1 MRRTFYFLFIIGM
14 LFASFQ
20 AVGQKTVVVVEPD
33 EGIDIGA
40 LNSAI
45 SGAADP
51 DNTIFE
57 LKREGLYLL
66 NGSISHADF
75 TLHIRAEEGDGP
87 RPVLQPAVDEQGNS
101 SRHFNPG
108 GNLILEGLYLQGRS
122 ELGAIESQP
131 IRVSGADSRIIL
143 DNCFVDYAG
152 QSIVRMNSSGN
163 KVYIRNSIVRN
174 SLLPTDP
181 ANGRTLD
188 TRGNPQDTLSI
199 ENTTIYNN
207 GARIIR
213 PDGAEINHIQ
223 FNHNTVFQVSFTQDF
238 PLDITKTATI
248 TNNIFY
254 NFAYRANNKTHSA
267 FFSADSIGEGASYT
281 DADRYFDFRNNNF
294 YQQAELAN
302 ILAEYDPGNR
312 YFFNSWDEAQQ
323 DTIWFEYVMRSNVFY
338 SQAIMDTAVR
348 TLPPVLYHFIMNGQ
362 AETSNNFSEELHFD
376 NPPPLNLEYWQFFV
390 ENDYSII
397 GTNPPNAWADENP
410 DVLGEVSEGA
420 YSFRYNGDAKSAT
433 AASDGKPLGDPRW
446 VPLEI
451 PPKEVVVVEPDEG
464 IDIGALNSA
473 ISNAENPGNTIF
485 ELKRG
490 GLYLLNGSISHSGYT
505 LHIRA
510 EEGDG
515 PRPVLQPAVDEQGNS
530 SRHFNPGGSLTLE
543 SLYLQGRGELGS
555 IESQPIR
562 VSGDESE
569 IIIDD
574 CFIDYAGQS
583 IVRTN
588 SSGNKVMIS
597 NSIIRNSILPTD
609 PANGRVIDTRGN
621 PQDVLS
627 IENSTIYNNGSRI
640 FRPDGAAINL
650 IKFNHNTVYQV
661 SFVHDFGLDVTKE
674 AQITNNIFYNHIL
687 RASKGT
693 HSSIFAVDSIGEGG
707 PYTDA
712 ERHFDFRNNNHFID
726 PEFGSI
732 LEEFDPTGLYQLR
745 TNIFADPAILDTAVV
760 IQPPTLLHFIAA
772 GQADTLNNFR
782 EHLRFDNPPPPFM
795 DYWKFYVENSGS
807 LIGTNPPSPF
817 ADEDP
822 NVLGE
827 VTEGAYTFSYNDDA
841 RSATAAT
848 GGLPLG
854 DPRWAPYSTV
864 SVRNPRNPGMS
875 AASVF
880 PNPFTDVVNLAFDSR
895 SETTATIRIIDMIG
909 REIIR
914 TTQNVNQG
922 TNTITL
928 NLGEVTQQGIYL
940 YQIHTDR
947 DLKPL
952 ATGKIVRR

>member
-14 LFASFQ
+14 LFTSFQ

-45 SGAADP
+45 SAAADP

-57 LKREGLYLL
+57 LKRGGLYLL
-66 NGSISHADF
+66 NGSISHSGF
-75 TLHIRAEEGDGP
+75 TLHIRAEEGTGP

-108 GNLILEGLYLQGRS
+108 GNLTLEGLYLQGRS
-122 ELGAIESQP
+122 ELGSIESQP
-131 IRVSGADSRIIL
+131 IRVSGDGSRIVI
-143 DNCFVDYAG
+143 DDCFIDYAG
-152 QSIVRMNSSGN
+152 QSIVRTNSSDN
-163 KVYIRNSIVRN
+163 KVFITHSIIRNSI
-174 SLLPTDP
+174 LPTDP
-181 ANGRTLD
+181 ANGRVID

-199 ENTTIYNN
+199 EYSTIYNN
-207 GARIIR
+207 GSRIFR
-213 PDGAEINHIQ
+213 PDGAAINLIR
-223 FNHNTVFQVSFTQDF
+223 FNHNTVYQVSFVHDF
-238 PLDITKTATI
+238 GLDITKEAQI

-254 NFAYRANNKTHSA
+254 NHVYRATKGTHSA
-267 FFSADSIGEGASYT
+267 IFGVDSIGEGGPYT
-281 DADRYFDFRNNNF
+281 DADRYFNFSNNNHYISQEIEDILQEF
-294 YQQAELAN
+294 DPSGLYEIRTNIFAN
-302 ILAEYDPGNR
+302 HAIL
-312 YFFNSWDEAQQ
+312 
-323 DTIWFEYVMRSNVFY
+323 
-338 SQAIMDTAVR
+338 DTAVVIQ
-348 TLPPVLYHFIMNGQ
+348 PPRLLHFIAAGQ
-362 AETSNNFSEELHFD
+362 ADTLNNFREMLSFD
-376 NPPPLNLEYWQFFV
+376 NPPPLNLDYWKFYV
-390 ENDYSII
+390 ENTGSLI
-397 GTNPPNAWADENP
+397 GTNPPSPFADEDPN
-410 DVLGEVSEGA
+410 VLGEVTEGA

-473 ISNAENPGNTIF
+473 ISNAANPENTIF
-485 ELKRG
+485 ELRRG
-490 GLYLLNGSISHSGYT
+490 GLYLLNGSISHSGFT

-530 SRHFNPGGSLTLE
+530 SRHFNPGGNLTLE

-621 PQDVLS
+621 PQDILS
-627 IENSTIYNNGSRI
+627 IEYSTIYNNGSRI

-745 TNIFADPAILDTAVV
+745 TNIFADPAILDTALV

-940 YQIHTDR
+940 YQIHTES